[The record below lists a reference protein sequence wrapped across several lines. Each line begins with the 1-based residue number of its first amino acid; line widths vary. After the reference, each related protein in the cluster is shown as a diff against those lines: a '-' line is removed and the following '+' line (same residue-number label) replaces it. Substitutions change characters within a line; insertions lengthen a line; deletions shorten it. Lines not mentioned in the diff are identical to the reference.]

1 MRYFPLLASLIAGLV
16 AFSAPPSEGQ
26 AAGPAN
32 TASQPASQPESGGL
46 SAADRETVQRLE
58 TYLNNIKTMQA
69 DFQQIASTGQSA
81 RGIFYLSRPGK
92 LRVQYTEPEPAF
104 LLANQTLLVY
114 VDEKLGQ
121 ESYVPTG
128 STPVSFLLAETIS
141 LDGDVRIERVQAK
154 DNVIRVA
161 LVQRE
166 DPDAGA
172 LTLVFTDLPLE
183 LRQWTVTDAQGVQ
196 TTIALNN
203 ASYGRKLAPALF
215 EHKQQPVQSP
225 RN

>member
-1 MRYFPLLASLIAGLV
+1 MRYFPLLASLVAGLV

-26 AAGPAN
+26 AAGPAGPV
-32 TASQPASQPESGGL
+32 SQPVSASL
-46 SAADRETVQRLE
+46 SAADRETIQRLE

-69 DFQQIASTGQSA
+69 DFQQVASTGQSA
-81 RGIFYLSRPGK
+81 KGIFYLSRPGK

-161 LVQRE
+161 LVQRD
-166 DPDAGA
+166 DPDAGT
-172 LTLVFTDLPLE
+172 LTMVFTDLPLE
-183 LRQWTVTDAQGVQ
+183 LRQWTVTDPQGVQ

-203 ASYGRKLAPALF
+203 TSYGRKFDPALF
-215 EHKQQPVQSP
+215 EYQQKPVQSP

>member
-1 MRYFPLLASLIAGLV
+1 MRYFPLLASLVAGLV
-16 AFSAPPSEGQ
+16 AFSAPPSNGW
-26 AAGPAN
+26 AAGPVGS
-32 TASQPASQPESGGL
+32 ASPKPQSVAASL
-46 SAADRETVQRLE
+46 TAADRETIERLE

-128 STPVSFLLAETIS
+128 STPVSFLLADTIR

-161 LVQRE
+161 LVQRD
-166 DPDAGA
+166 DPDAGS
-172 LTLVFTDLPLE
+172 LSLVFTDLPLE
-183 LRQWTVTDAQGVQ
+183 LRQWTVTDAQGVK

-203 ASYGRKLAPALF
+203 TSYGRKLDPDLF
-215 EHKQQPVQSP
+215 EHRQKPVQSP

>member
-1 MRYFPLLASLIAGLV
+1 MRNFPLLASLVAGLLLL
-16 AFSAPPSEGQ
+16 SAPPSVGQ

-32 TASQPASQPESGGL
+32 TAPKPAAKPAAAGL
-46 SAADRETVQRLE
+46 SDADRETVQRLE
-58 TYLNNIKTMQA
+58 TYLNNIQTMQA
-69 DFQQIASTGQSA
+69 DFQQISSTGQSA
-81 RGIFYLSRPGK
+81 RGIFYLSRPGR

-104 LLANQTLLVY
+104 LLANRTLLVY

-128 STPVSFLLAETIS
+128 STPVSFLLADTIT
-141 LDGDVRIERVQAK
+141 LDGDVRIERVHARN
-154 DNVIRVA
+154 NVIRVS
-161 LVQRE
+161 LVQRD
-166 DPDAGA
+166 DPDAGT

-203 ASYGRKLAPALF
+203 TSYGRRLDPSLF
-215 EHKQQPVQSP
+215 NHQQKPVQSP

>member
-1 MRYFPLLASLIAGLV
+1 MRNFPLLASLVAGLLLL
-16 AFSAPPSEGQ
+16 SAPPSTGQ

-32 TASQPASQPESGGL
+32 TAPSL

-114 VDEKLGQ
+114 VDETLGQ

-128 STPVSFLLAETIS
+128 STPVSFLLADTIS
-141 LDGDVRIERVQAK
+141 LNGDVRIERVQAK
-154 DNVIRVA
+154 DNVIRVG
-161 LVQRE
+161 LVQRD

-183 LRQWTVTDAQGVQ
+183 LRQWTVTDPQGVK

-203 ASYGRKLAPALF
+203 TSYGRKLDPALF
-215 EHKQQPVQSP
+215 EHQQKPVQSP

>member
-1 MRYFPLLASLIAGLV
+1 MAAS
-16 AFSAPPSEGQ
+16 
-26 AAGPAN
+26 
-32 TASQPASQPESGGL
+32 L
-46 SAADRETVQRLE
+46 SAADRETIERLE

-128 STPVSFLLAETIS
+128 STPVSFLLADTIR

-161 LVQRE
+161 LVQRD
-166 DPDAGA
+166 DPDAGS
-172 LTLVFTDLPLE
+172 LSLVFTDLPLE
-183 LRQWTVTDAQGVQ
+183 LRQWTVTDAQGVK

-203 ASYGRKLAPALF
+203 TSYGRKLDPDLF
-215 EHKQQPVQSP
+215 EHRQKSVQSP